1 MSVQF
6 SSVQKCDLDDASIW
20 HLNNSKSQ
28 EQRTGSVWNSV
39 VLGSRFVLLFCV
51 AITMF
56 LKLGKLIMVTKL
68 GLGHHGFWY
77 LAALWKYT
85 PMPISTVCMIRLLFF
100 LMNPFLTISFRLFPI
115 PVKKGG
121 AQNKDRHTRCEQ
133 CTEVRGLCA
142 CFYAWIWHCR
152 CCRPAASWWHL
163 CGFLWDS
170 LGLYQLDWRKRIE
183 LNVYCCNMYRCSFD
197 RIICCQ
203 SWFVCWGP
211 GLFIVSFWRP
221 NYITMKSL

>member
-28 EQRTGSVWNSV
+28 EQRTGSVWNWV

-77 LAALWKYT
+77 LAPLWKYT
-85 PMPISTVCMIRLLFF
+85 PMPISTVCMIRLLLFF
-100 LMNPFLTISFRLFPI
+100 LMNPFLTISFRLFPV

-152 CCRPAASWWHL
+152 CCRPAASWWPL
-163 CGFLWDS
+163 CGFLWDQGCENPS
-170 LGLYQLDWRKRIE
+170 RWAPVARYRPPIRERGQDQICHRE
-183 LNVYCCNMYRCSFD
+183 LHQDPNRYCWYKDPYTWILC
-197 RIICCQ
+197 
-203 SWFVCWGP
+203 
-211 GLFIVSFWRP
+211 
-221 NYITMKSL
+221 